1 MRRQRTNVGHR
12 RYFEENSAAHQQQM
26 TVEGVSKI
34 FYRSVVHLLV
44 LFLADVLYFVE
55 DCLNLYAHNR
65 VEDRVNDR
73 REQLGKPASI
83 DGVGAWGRCL
93 TSAVYDVDRCE
104 ERNDGRRSP
113 SWQHHRTFAHSQ
125 RMLDGSCERSTT
137 SAIKRRFIR
146 AGIKL

>member
-1 MRRQRTNVGHR
+1 MRRQRTNVGHG
-12 RYFEENSAAHQQQM
+12 RYFEENSAARQQQM

-34 FYRSVVHLLV
+34 FYRSVIHLLV
-44 LFLADVLYFVE
+44 SFLADVLYFVE
-55 DCLNLYAHNR
+55 YCLNSYAHNR
-65 VEDRVNDR
+65 VEDRANDR
-73 REQLGKPASI
+73 REQLGKSASI
-83 DGVGAWGRCL
+83 GGVGAWG
-93 TSAVYDVDRCE
+93 RCE

-137 SAIKRRFIR
+137 SAIKQRFIR